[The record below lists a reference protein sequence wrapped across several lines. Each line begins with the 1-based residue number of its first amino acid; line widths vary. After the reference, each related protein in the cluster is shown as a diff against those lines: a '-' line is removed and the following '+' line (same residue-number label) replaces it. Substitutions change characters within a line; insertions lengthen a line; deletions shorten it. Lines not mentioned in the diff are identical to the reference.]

1 MQLRRPKKSEL
12 LSTTSFGTWIT
23 IPHPAVAELLARAG
37 FDWLNIDLEHSAIS
51 LESAAE
57 LIRTIDLAGL
67 RAFVRVGSHD
77 PNVIKRV
84 MDAGAHGIIASTVNT
99 PEQAA
104 AIVGAVRYPGI
115 GTRGVG
121 LSRAQGYGDEFDTYY
136 EWVNKESIVFVQ
148 IEHIEAVRNLRAILE
163 VPGVDGFVI
172 GPYDLSASLGA
183 PGDFHHSKMKEAL
196 LEVKSV
202 QEKLNSVA
210 GVHIVHPNPKDALQ
224 KIQEGYRFIGF
235 GVDFLFLQ
243 NSAREAL
250 KELKSKITT
259 SI

>member
-1 MQLRRPKKSEL
+1 MRLQRPKKNEL
-12 LSTTSFGTWIT
+12 LSRTSFGTWIT

-37 FDWLNIDLEHSAIS
+37 FDWLNIDLEHSAIT

-84 MDAGAHGIIASTVNT
+84 MDAGAHGVIVSTVNT
-99 PEQAA
+99 PQEAEA
-104 AIVGAVRYPGI
+104 NVSAVRYPPA
-115 GTRGVG
+115 GTRSVG
-121 LSRAQGYGDEFDTYY
+121 LSRAQGYGNEFDTYY
-136 EWVNKESIVFVQ
+136 EWVNNESIVFVQ
-148 IEHIEAVRNLRAILE
+148 IEHIEAVRNLEAILQ

-172 GPYDLSASLGA
+172 GPYDLSASLGV
-183 PGDFHHSKMKEAL
+183 PGDFHHPKMKDAL

-202 QEKLNSVA
+202 HKNLNSVA

-224 KIQEGYRFIGF
+224 KIEEGYRFIGF

-243 NSAREAL
+243 NSARTAL
-250 KELKSKITT
+250 DQLKRP
-259 SI
+259 